1 MRSDDDWHA
10 MGRPRVDRVPSV
22 SPVRVAL
29 LFGSAAIA
37 LGLMA
42 TSYLDRGRFGP
53 SGAEPL
59 GLDAM
64 TTGSIGSAATPGSYI
79 IRRSVLQSSRD
90 AVCII
95 RSDGTRSGDC

>member
-1 MRSDDDWHA
+1 MRSDDDWYA
-10 MGRPRVDRVPSV
+10 MGRPRVDRMPSV

-42 TSYLDRGRFGP
+42 TSYLDRGRFDVTGV
-53 SGAEPL
+53 EPL
-59 GLDAM
+59 GLDTMA
-64 TTGSIGSAATPGSYI
+64 TGSIRSTGAPGSYV
-79 IRRSVLQSSRD
+79 IRRSVLQNSRD

-95 RSDGTRSGDC
+95 RSDGTRTGDC